1 MLHSILLVLISFSF
15 CLVSKI
21 CFAETQNEK
30 TNDRKLQA
38 YRIDQP
44 PQFDGLVEEPIWLRM
59 EAATAFVQRNPDE
72 GELSKE
78 KTEVRIGF
86 DEKNLYVGII
96 CFDSQP
102 ENLVINR
109 NQRDGLKY
117 DSDFIM
123 LLLDTFHDGQNAFIF
138 GTNPTGIEHDAQ
150 ISKAGQSRGGGG
162 GPARAGGGGTQRG
175 GSSAENLNWDGAIG
189 NLSCREVM
197 VVSRCPIRTEAGK
210 SVLNSS
216 SSLGLWSNKSICEG
230 APD

>member
-44 PQFDGLVEEPIWLRM
+44 P
-59 EAATAFVQRNPDE
+59 AFVQRNPDE

-150 ISKAGQSRGGGG
+150 ISKACQSRGGGG
-162 GPARAGGGGTQRG
+162 GPARG
-175 GSSAENLNWDGAIG
+175 
-189 NLSCREVM
+189 
-197 VVSRCPIRTEAGK
+197 
-210 SVLNSS
+210 
-216 SSLGLWSNKSICEG
+216 
-230 APD
+230 